1 MSPSPEK
8 TRKSLNLKE
17 PSFRDFN
24 EPKKRKK
31 PKQPKRKLPPKT
43 TKGFKNDLL

>member
-1 MSPSPEK
+1 MSSFTQPTPDYLE
-8 TRKSLNLKE
+8 LKD
-17 PSFRDFN
+17 SFRNYN

-31 PKQPKRKLPPKT
+31 PKQSKRKLPPKT

>member
-1 MSPSPEK
+1 MSSFTQPTPD
-8 TRKSLNLKE
+8 SLELKE
-17 PSFRDFN
+17 SFRNYN

-31 PKQPKRKLPPKT
+31 PKQPKRKLPSKT